1 MYWHMNRSSK
11 GKKTMD
17 KRLRE
22 HPLPV
27 FFGLTFL
34 LSWLIW
40 VPLALDHYSLLPGRL
55 NPGIVLV
62 GRLLGTFGP
71 AVSAVLVSFVIGGRP
86 VVKALLGQLKKW
98 RVRWTWYAA
107 AGLVFPILLFVVA
120 GIYKLMPGAG
130 SLPVQPISAA
140 NLVVVAIILLL
151 TVLGEEIGW
160 RGFALP
166 LMQQR
171 WTALKSSLILGTIH
185 AIWHLPFWIV
195 LGELEAFGPGYWLLS
210 WIWVMALTAYITWL
224 MNNTGNSLLI
234 AVLFHGSFNIVSVGF
249 LPITTVIPAYLILI
263 LFAWVIVISIYRRY
277 GRQPLTRLPASGG

>member
-1 MYWHMNRSSK
+1 MNRSSK
-11 GKKTMD
+11 GKKIMVQH
-17 KRLRE
+17 LRK
-22 HPLPV
+22 HPLPL
-27 FFGLTFL
+27 FFWLVFL
-34 LSWLIW
+34 LSWSVW
-40 VPLALDHYSLLPGRL
+40 APLALDHFSLLPSRL
-55 NPGIVLV
+55 SPGIVLV

-86 VVKALLGQLKKW
+86 AVKALLGQLKKW
-98 RVRWTWYAA
+98 RVKWTWYAA
-107 AGLVFPILLFVVA
+107 AGLVFPILLFVIA

-140 NLVVVAIILLL
+140 NLVAVAIILLL

-185 AIWHLPFWIV
+185 TVWHLPFWMV
-195 LGELEAFGPGYWLLS
+195 LGDLETFGPGYWLMS
-210 WIWVMALTAYITWL
+210 WVWVLALTTFITWL

-234 AVLFHGSFNIVSVGF
+234 AVLFHWSFNIVCVGF

-263 LFAWVIVISIYRRY
+263 LFAWVIVIGVYRLY
-277 GRQPLTRLPASGG
+277 GRQPLTRVPASGG